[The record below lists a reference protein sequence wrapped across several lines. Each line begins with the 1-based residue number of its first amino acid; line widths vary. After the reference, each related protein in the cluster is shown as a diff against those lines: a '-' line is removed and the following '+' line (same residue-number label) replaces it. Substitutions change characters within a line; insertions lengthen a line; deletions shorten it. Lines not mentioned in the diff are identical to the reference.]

1 MITVNKSA
9 LSDSDESGE
18 AIMPEVGDMVDLGK
32 AKAKVASIDGDNY
45 GLEILEING
54 QPAAYGNKAK
64 AEDEDMDESDDSD
77 ESPDANA
84 AKPDDMEAMRA
95 VLLKKAAKA
104 DKRAGF

>member
-32 AKAKVASIDGDNY
+32 AKAKVASIDGDTY
-45 GLEILEING
+45 SLEILEVNG
-54 QPAAYGNKAK
+54 QPATYAEK
-64 AEDEDMDESDDSD
+64 AEMEDEEESDDSD
-77 ESPDANA
+77 EPSDDSA

-95 VLLKKAAKA
+95 ILMKKAERA
-104 DKRAGF
+104 DKKAGF

>member
-32 AKAKVASIDGDNY
+32 AKAKVASIDGDTY
-45 GLEILEING
+45 SLEILEVNG
-54 QPAAYGNKAK
+54 QPATYAEK
-64 AEDEDMDESDDSD
+64 AEMEDDSGESDDSD
-77 ESPDANA
+77 EMPDANA

-95 VLLKKAAKA
+95 ILMKKAERA
-104 DKRAGF
+104 DKKAGF

>member
-32 AKAKVASIDGDNY
+32 AKAKVSAINGDDY
-45 GLEILEING
+45 SLEILEING
-54 QPAAYGNKAK
+54 QPAAYGKK
-64 AEDEDMDESDDSD
+64 DEPSESDDETMESDDSD
-77 ESPDANA
+77 LESMG
-84 AKPDDMEAMRA
+84 AK
-95 VLLKKAAKA
+95 LLAKAERA